1 MQFLAPMMLA
11 GAAAVSIPLA
21 LHFFYR
27 ARHTPLPWGP
37 MRFLKEAI
45 EQTSRRLKFQ
55 ELILLL
61 LRCLAII
68 LLALAIA
75 RPGSENVSLSNRG
88 DAVDAVLVI
97 DTSFSM
103 GARDND
109 KTRLD
114 RAKEAALA
122 VIDTLP
128 VNSSVQ
134 IFSCSDRATL
144 LGPIQKLN
152 MDQARQVINT
162 IQISSL
168 SSDLLPGLAEALNTA
183 KTGTA
188 SGKEIYV
195 FTDMQKEAFERQQG
209 AVKAKCEEI
218 KAAGNL
224 VFVRCGDI
232 NRKVLNVAVEDV
244 TWHTESIPHTR
255 TRIPFVIT
263 LKNTGTEPVK
273 GVKVS
278 LELDGKAV
286 EKDAVQIDQI
296 DPDQTFPVTLTGSLE
311 KAGVSVVGVRIE
323 NNDLPGDDVFYKTIL
338 VRDKVRV
345 LLVNGTPKP
354 ENPTGSGDHFVR
366 TALNPGKIP
375 DYYIESESV
384 AANEASAKNLDG
396 TDIVY
401 LLNAG
406 IRDDDPIA
414 GMSHEFL
421 MELGKFVK
429 NGGGLVISCGDQVN
443 GDVYN
448 KVLGSKGGGG
458 SELLPFDLGKIL
470 NATETSPFHP
480 AADTVEEASF
490 LNRFR
495 APPYSQAL
503 QAVSL
508 FRMFSVTEAGASGR
522 ALVRT
527 TGGLPYIASKVVGGG
542 EVILITSS
550 LDESWGN
557 FSSDPGSFQ
566 VPLAIFTVTYLTGRK
581 SASGTVTAGNPLVYY
596 PPPEAGTGFDLVMP
610 APPRDKLRPRVK
622 LEAVEANGRRV
633 VTATDT
639 LVAGVYHI
647 VPLGKGDDSG
657 PVFTV
662 NPDLRESVKLAAAS
676 DDDVA
681 NYLEFSPPIVQAG
694 ADTNAAVTQLRTRS
708 EWTEYVLVLLLLILV
723 VEAGWAWVCGRAW

>member
-27 ARHTPLPWGP
+27 ARHTPLPWGA

-68 LLALAIA
+68 LIAMAIA
-75 RPGSENVSLSNRG
+75 RPGSENVSQSNRG

-103 GARDND
+103 GARDGE
-109 KTRLD
+109 KTRIE
-114 RAKEAALA
+114 RAKEAAIA

-134 IFSCSDRATL
+134 IFTCSDRATL
-144 LGPIQKLN
+144 VGPTQKLN
-152 MDQARQVINT
+152 MDQARQAVGT
-162 IQISSL
+162 IQLTSL
-168 SSDLLPGLAEALNTA
+168 SSDLLPGLADALTTA
-183 KTGTA
+183 KAGTA
-188 SGKEIYV
+188 PGKEIYV

-209 AVKAKCEEI
+209 AVRAKCEEI

-224 VFVRCGDI
+224 VFIRCGDI
-232 NRKVLNVAVEDV
+232 NRKLLNVAVEDV

-286 EKDAVQIDQI
+286 EKDAVQIDLI
-296 DPDQTFPVTLTGSLE
+296 EPDQTFPVTLTGSLD

-354 ENPTGSGDHFVR
+354 ENPTGSGDHFIR

-375 DYYIESESV
+375 DYYIETETV
-384 AANEASAKNLDG
+384 AANEASPKNLDG
-396 TDIVY
+396 ADIVY
-401 LLNAG
+401 LLNAS
-406 IRDDDPIA
+406 IRDAGPIA
-414 GMSHEFL
+414 GMSPDFL
-421 MELGKFVK
+421 VELDKFVK
-429 NGGGLVISCGDQVN
+429 NGGGLVISCGDQVS
-443 GDVYN
+443 GDLYN
-448 KVLGSKGGGG
+448 KVLGTGGTKV
-458 SELLPFDLGKIL
+458 LPFDLATIL

-490 LNRFR
+490 LSKFR
-495 APPYSQAL
+495 ISPYSQSL

-508 FRMFSVTEAGASGR
+508 FRMFGVTEAGANGR
-522 ALVRT
+522 VLVRT
-527 TGGLPYIASKVVGGG
+527 TSGLPYITSKVVGAG

-566 VPLAIFTVTYLTGRK
+566 VPLAIFTVTHLTGRK
-581 SASGTVTAGNPLVYY
+581 VAGGTVTAGNPLVYY
-596 PPPEAGTGFDLVMP
+596 PPPELGTVFELVMP
-610 APPRDKLRPRVK
+610 TPAKEKLRPRVK
-622 LEAVEANGRRV
+622 LEAVDGTGRRT
-633 VTATDT
+633 VTANETQ
-639 LVAGVYHI
+639 LAGIYHI
-647 VPLGKGDDSG
+647 VPLGKGDDTG

-662 NPDLRESVKLAAAS
+662 NPDLRESVKLTSAT
-676 DDDVA
+676 DEDVESW
-681 NYLEFSPPIVQAG
+681 LGFRPPIVQAG
-694 ADTNAAVTQLRTRS
+694 AGTDSAVTQLRTRS
-708 EWTEYVLVLLLLILV
+708 EWTEYVLIALLALLV
-723 VEAGWAWVCGRAW
+723 AEAAWAWVCGRAW